1 MSKAC
6 GWGKRH
12 SCVRTPCAP
21 CRLHTIHLITGGTT
35 PHDTTHP
42 LFACAHAPPPFPTRV
57 ILPCSTP
64 LPFSVQHTLLHQPAL
79 LPPPPSSQV
88 VLDRGVPQ
96 ERILFLCLLA
106 APEAL
111 AALASTYPGVKVLT
125 SEIEDCLDEE
135 CRVVP
140 GVGEF
145 GDRYFCE

>member
-1 MSKAC
+1 MHLRPFPHGS
-6 GWGKRH
+6 
-12 SCVRTPCAP
+12 SCP
-21 CRLHTIHLITGGTT
+21 
-35 PHDTTHP
+35 
-42 LFACAHAPPPFPTRV
+42 APPPSPSLSNTH
-57 ILPCSTP
+57 CSTN
-64 LPFSVQHTLLHQPAL
+64 LPYS
-79 LPPPPSSQV
+79 PPPPQV